1 MKRNIKNQGG
11 SLDELE
17 SKILN
22 AKTGS
27 SLVYQSNGV
36 RPSVKSS
43 KAPQPTKIEVIPGL
57 VIEGQEADL

>member
-1 MKRNIKNQGG
+1 MKRNIKNHGG

-27 SLVYQSNGV
+27 SLVYQSNG

>member
-1 MKRNIKNQGG
+1 MKRNIKQGG

-22 AKTGS
+22 SKTGS
-27 SLVYQSNGV
+27 SLVYQSNG